1 MQKKYL
7 NYDGPLFEFF
17 KLIYKILLVN
27 LLWLFFSL
35 ALVSIGAST
44 TALFY
49 ISFKIVNKEN
59 IASIPEAFYQS
70 FKLNFKKASLIW
82 LILLTAFYL
91 IYINLININLI
102 PVELAKYI
110 YFLELLVLFELL
122 LISIY
127 IFPLL
132 ARHHVDLFNAFKA
145 ALVIANCHFL
155 TTIKCL
161 SFFPLIY
168 LLCRW
173 NSFFI
178 FFTAVFYALWVTYF
192 LKGLFMQYRT

>member
-7 NYDGPLFEFF
+7 NYDGPLFSFF
-17 KLIYKILLVN
+17 KLVYKILLLN
-27 LLWLFFSL
+27 FLWLFFSL

-49 ISFKIVNKEN
+49 LSFKLVNKES
-59 IASIPEAFYQS
+59 IASIPQAFYQS

-91 IYINLININLI
+91 IYVNLININLI

-110 YFLELLVLFELL
+110 YFLQLVVFFELL

-145 ALVIANCHFL
+145 SFVMANRHFL

-168 LLCRW
+168 LVLSW
-173 NSFFI
+173 NSFFVL
-178 FFTAVFYALWVTYF
+178 FTAVFYALWVAYI
-192 LKGLFMQYRT
+192 LKGLFIQYRT